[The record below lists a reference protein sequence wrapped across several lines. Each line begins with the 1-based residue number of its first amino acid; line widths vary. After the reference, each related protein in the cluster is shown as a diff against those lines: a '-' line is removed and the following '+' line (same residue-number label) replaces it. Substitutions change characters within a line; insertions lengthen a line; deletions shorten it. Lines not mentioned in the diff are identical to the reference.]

1 MARKGGPP
9 LGHHR
14 QCSYRENGFS
24 PPRGLWYVASR
35 RWEGQEEAGETGR
48 SPSGCF
54 LLGKT
59 FHDARE
65 LWFSI
70 LSNPI
75 LPKRAKGFSSF
86 FSKSFQCLF

>member
-9 LGHHR
+9 LAITGSAATER
-14 QCSYRENGFS
+14 MGF